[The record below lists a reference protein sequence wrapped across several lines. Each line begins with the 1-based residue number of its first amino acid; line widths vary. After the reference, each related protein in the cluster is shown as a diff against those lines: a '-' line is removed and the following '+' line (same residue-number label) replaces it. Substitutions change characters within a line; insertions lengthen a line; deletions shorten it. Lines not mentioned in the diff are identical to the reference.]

1 MLGLFLTLLLPGCL
15 SLGVPG
21 DETGSIQRRNLI
33 QFSNVIKCVQP
44 GSKPL
49 RTFNNYGCYC
59 GFGGSGK
66 PVDDLDRC
74 CQTHDNCYGRAKKEL
89 GCKFHKNPKA
99 VFYKYS
105 CSNKTV
111 TCRAENGRCA
121 QFVCECDR
129 KAAICFSKAKYNP
142 KNKGLKKSS
151 CK

>member
-15 SLGVPG
+15 SLDAPG
-21 DETGSIQRRNLI
+21 GETGSIQPRNLI
-33 QFSNVIKCVQP
+33 QFSNVIQCVQP

-49 RTFNNYGCYC
+49 LDYADYGCYC
-59 GFGGSGK
+59 GAGGSGK

-74 CQTHDNCYGRAKKEL
+74 CQTHDNCYDKATKEL
-89 GCKFHKNPKA
+89 KCKLSPKA
-99 VFYKYS
+99 VLYKYS
-105 CSNKTV
+105 CSNKSV
-111 TCRAENGRCA
+111 TCKPENGRCT

-129 KAAICFSKAKYNP
+129 KAAICFSKAKYND